1 MPESKQALL
10 ISALPPSRTQERTA
24 LVVGLLLL
32 ALFLAVLPFAH
43 VRLGQLNIFLP
54 MVATVMFLND
64 TITATLLYAQF
75 SISRTPALLVLASGY
90 LFTALVVV
98 AYALTFPGAFT
109 SATGLL
115 GAGLQTSPW
124 LFTIWH
130 VGLPATII
138 GYAVMGSLSA
148 GPQLAPSS
156 IRAAI
161 LASVFF
167 IIALVCVVVWFVI
180 VHEDILPDILATDI
194 DGAAAVKVVSAV
206 MLTLCATAFVMLLF
220 SRRSVLDL
228 WLLLASLAWLLSS
241 ILVNLVGVRFDVA
254 WYANRMFAVIS
265 ASFVLLVLLAESTM
279 LYARLALSVQAQ
291 RREREGGL
299 MTLDAILAAIEH
311 ETRQPLAAISLNAS
325 AGLVSLDNA
334 PFDFNEARDIFTEI
348 DQDAHRAN
356 EVIRSIR
363 AISPSVEKATAAL
376 DPNELIRETIV
387 LARSDLEKEG
397 VSVQLGLAPQLV
409 PVRGHHGQLQQV
421 ILNLVNNAVDAMRL
435 VNDRERILTVK
446 SESLAPDG
454 IAITVEDSGTGID
467 PKNVDQ
473 MFDAFFTTKSKGMGM
488 GLAICRSIIDRH
500 GGTLSVSPG
509 APYGSVFRVVLP
521 GSG

>member
-1 MPESKQALL
+1 MPESQQALL

-54 MVATVMFLND
+54 IAATVMFLND

-75 SISRTPALLVLASGY
+75 SICAHPHCWCLQADISSLRSLLSPMRSPFRAR
-90 LFTALVVV
+90 FA
-98 AYALTFPGAFT
+98 
-109 SATGLL
+109 ATGLL

-148 GPQLAPSS
+148 GPQLARSS
-156 IRAAI
+156 IRTAI

-194 DGAAAVKVVSAV
+194 DGAGAVKIISAV
-206 MLTLCATAFVMLLF
+206 MLTLCATAFVLLFF

-228 WLLLASLAWLLSS
+228 WLLVVSLAWLLSS
-241 ILVNLVGVRFDVA
+241 ILINFVGARFDVA

-279 LYARLALSVQAQ
+279 LYARLALSVLAQ
-291 RREREGGL
+291 HREREGGL
-299 MTLDAILAAIEH
+299 MTLDAMLAAIEH
-311 ETRQPLAAISLNAS
+311 ETRQPLAAIVPERLC
-325 AGLVSLDNA
+325 GLG
-334 PFDFNEARDIFTEI
+334 FAR
-348 DQDAHRAN
+348 QCA
-356 EVIRSIR
+356 
-363 AISPSVEKATAAL
+363 
-376 DPNELIRETIV
+376 
-387 LARSDLEKEG
+387 
-397 VSVQLGLAPQLV
+397 
-409 PVRGHHGQLQQV
+409 VRFQ
-421 ILNLVNNAVDAMRL
+421 
-435 VNDRERILTVK
+435 
-446 SESLAPDG
+446 
-454 IAITVEDSGTGID
+454 
-467 PKNVDQ
+467 
-473 MFDAFFTTKSKGMGM
+473 
-488 GLAICRSIIDRH
+488 
-500 GGTLSVSPG
+500 
-509 APYGSVFRVVLP
+509 
-521 GSG
+521 